1 LTIQP
6 DTTSGGSHRQ
16 NQHAGNVTTATLG
29 NNTAD
34 IGNHEGKINCS
45 RRE

>member
-29 NNTAD
+29 NNTAKINTHD
-34 IGNHEGKINCS
+34 GKINYGHH
-45 RRE
+45 E